1 MERELHSGYNDLKQL
16 EMFVETAQKM
26 VGSATMSLDRDML
39 EGAKQ
44 AVVNAYEQLTRV
56 RNEQTGIDDS
66 FIAKCE
72 QQLQRAEHQLNEAL
86 Q

>member
-1 MERELHSGYNDLKQL
+1 MELHTGYNDLKQL

-39 EGAKQ
+39 AEAKQ
-44 AVVNAYEQLTRV
+44 SIANAYEQLTRI
-56 RNEQTGIDDS
+56 RSERTGVDDS
-66 FIAKCE
+66 FLAKCE
-72 QQLQRAEHQLNEAL
+72 QRLKQAEHQLNEAL